1 MTIERSNPGDIE
13 LSVQV
18 FRDGQKLETKSGE
31 YEIREFVQ
39 QLEIFES
46 VTSAT
51 IEMQLTMNDS
61 AGLIGAMTGSEL
73 FRVQIQGTVLDRTYS
88 MRCYN
93 IESRSRTNQDSDTY
107 ILNLCSDEFLKNEAV
122 NVFGKKNVVFKDKTE
137 TSQIVKKILQDKKYM
152 QTRKK
157 VFAEETLNKHQF
169 VIPNWRPFD
178 TLYWMAER
186 SVRKA
191 QSGTIQNG
199 FAFYENSIGYHFKS
213 LDKMI
218 EDINKM
224 SEDQDTDFNTGTTKL
239 YDYLQSPKGAESP
252 ENASTDQFKIT
263 TLTFPEEKNFL
274 MGLRHGTWSGYS
286 VGFDPANMSQS
297 KWGAS
302 KDMQVDA
309 YQYSMNELWSK
320 MAHLKDSG
328 NNNPIKNMDKGTQQ
342 LLDFPKRVRYAILPN
357 QNFDPKYQSNPQ
369 KNYEQI
375 VELQAYQWMR
385 IESLKTIQ
393 VQVTVP
399 GNLDLYVGSGV
410 KITMASTRKQGQKP
424 ERDERY
430 SGRYLIAS
438 LTQSIKGNSMTT
450 EMLLMKDST
459 V

>member
-1 MTIERSNPGDIE
+1 
-13 LSVQV
+13 
-18 FRDGQKLETKSGE
+18 
-31 YEIREFVQ
+31 
-39 QLEIFES
+39 
-46 VTSAT
+46 
-51 IEMQLTMNDS
+51 
-61 AGLIGAMTGSEL
+61 
-73 FRVQIQGTVLDRTYS
+73 
-88 MRCYN
+88 
-93 IESRSRTNQDSDTY
+93 
-107 ILNLCSDEFLKNEAV
+107 
-122 NVFGKKNVVFKDKTE
+122 
-137 TSQIVKKILQDKKYM
+137 
-152 QTRKK
+152 
-157 VFAEETLNKHQF
+157 
-169 VIPNWRPFD
+169 
-178 TLYWMAER
+178 
-186 SVRKA
+186 
-191 QSGTIQNG
+191 
-199 FAFYENSIGYHFKS
+199 
-213 LDKMI
+213 MI
-218 EDINKM
+218 EDINEM
-224 SEDQDTDFNTGTTKL
+224 SEEQDTDFNTGKTKL

-252 ENASTDQFKIT
+252 ESASTDQFKIT

-309 YQYSMNELWSK
+309 YQYSMNELWGK

-328 NNNPIKNMDKGTQQ
+328 NNNHIKNMDKGTQQ
-342 LLDFPKRVRYAILPN
+342 LLNFPKRVRYAILPN

-438 LTQSIKGNSMTT
+438 LTQSIRGNSMTT

>member
-1 MTIERSNPGDIE
+1 MTIQRSNPGDIE

-18 FRDGQKLETKSGE
+18 FRDGQKLETKQGE

-39 QLEIFES
+39 QLDIFES

-51 IEMQLTMNDS
+51 IEMQMVINDS

-73 FRVQIQGTVLDRTYS
+73 FRVQIQGTVIDRTYS

-122 NVFGKKNVVFKDKTE
+122 NIFGNTKVVFKDKTE
-137 TSQIVKKILQDKKYM
+137 TSQIVKKILEDKKYM

-218 EDINKM
+218 EDINSM
-224 SEDQDTDFNTGTTKL
+224 SEEQDTDFNTGKTKL

-252 ENASTDQFKIT
+252 ESASTDQFKIT

-309 YQYSMNELWSK
+309 YQYSMNELWDK

-342 LLDFPKRVRYAILPN
+342 LLEFPKRVRYAILPN

-438 LTQSIKGNSMTT
+438 LTQSIRGNSMTT

>member
-1 MTIERSNPGDIE
+1 
-13 LSVQV
+13 
-18 FRDGQKLETKSGE
+18 
-31 YEIREFVQ
+31 
-39 QLEIFES
+39 
-46 VTSAT
+46 
-51 IEMQLTMNDS
+51 
-61 AGLIGAMTGSEL
+61 
-73 FRVQIQGTVLDRTYS
+73 
-88 MRCYN
+88 
-93 IESRSRTNQDSDTY
+93 
-107 ILNLCSDEFLKNEAV
+107 
-122 NVFGKKNVVFKDKTE
+122 
-137 TSQIVKKILQDKKYM
+137 
-152 QTRKK
+152 
-157 VFAEETLNKHQF
+157 
-169 VIPNWRPFD
+169 
-178 TLYWMAER
+178 
-186 SVRKA
+186 
-191 QSGTIQNG
+191 
-199 FAFYENSIGYHFKS
+199 
-213 LDKMI
+213 
-218 EDINKM
+218 
-224 SEDQDTDFNTGTTKL
+224 
-239 YDYLQSPKGAESP
+239 
-252 ENASTDQFKIT
+252 
-263 TLTFPEEKNFL
+263 

-309 YQYSMNELWSK
+309 YQYSMNELWDK

-438 LTQSIKGNSMTT
+438 LTQSIRGNSMTT